1 MAIPINI
8 EDLLNKRKIESNRI
22 EFKSGWNPQSIYHS
36 ICAFANDIDNLGG
49 GYILVGVEEENGIAK
64 RPVKGIPI
72 EQLDR
77 IQREMVGF
85 NKMMD
90 PYYFP
95 RISIEDVDGKCIF
108 AIWAP
113 SGTERPYTAPENV
126 TAKLKKPVFYIRYG
140 TSSIEAKDELLD
152 QLREMSAKVPF
163 DDRGNE
169 NIHLEDISMVQ
180 LRDYLVKV
188 GSKLSQTIDRE
199 PIEDL
204 LSNMNLLVGPIEKR
218 LIKNVAAMMFCEQPD
233 KFFPYTQV
241 DIVMFPNGR
250 EQNPDNII
258 EVPVIKGTVPFMIN
272 AALNYLKTNIIKER
286 IIKLPNR
293 PEPLRYFNYPYA
305 ALEEAV
311 TNALYHRDYKLY
323 EPVEIT
329 IEPDR
334 ITILSYSGPDRSI
347 SKEAI
352 QKAKSLRS
360 RRYRNRRL
368 GDFLKELGLTEG
380 RATGIPTIQAALR
393 DNGSPQ
399 ATIETDDERTYF
411 LIDIPCHPDFK
422 GETIALNNELKDL
435 KDPLKDLKDPLKDAY
450 RVIRDYPYDTVAQL
464 AERLGIGQRAM
475 KYRTDYLKA
484 RGYIERKG
492 KRKGY
497 WIILK

>member
-49 GYILVGVEEENGIAK
+49 GYILVGVEEENGMAK

-72 EQLDR
+72 EQLDQ
-77 IQREMVGF
+77 IQREMIGF
-85 NKMMD
+85 NNMME

-95 RISIEDVDGKCIF
+95 RISVEDVDGKSIL

-126 TAKLKKPVFYIRYG
+126 TAKLKKPVFYVRYG

-180 LRDYLVKV
+180 
-188 GSKLSQTIDRE
+188 
-199 PIEDL
+199 
-204 LSNMNLLVGPIEKR
+204 
-218 LIKNVAAMMFCEQPD
+218 F
-233 KFFPYTQV
+233 
-241 DIVMFPNGR
+241 
-250 EQNPDNII
+250 
-258 EVPVIKGTVPFMIN
+258 
-272 AALNYLKTNIIKER
+272 
-286 IIKLPNR
+286 
-293 PEPLRYFNYPYA
+293 
-305 ALEEAV
+305 
-311 TNALYHRDYKLY
+311 
-323 EPVEIT
+323 
-329 IEPDR
+329 
-334 ITILSYSGPDRSI
+334 
-347 SKEAI
+347 
-352 QKAKSLRS
+352 
-360 RRYRNRRL
+360 
-368 GDFLKELGLTEG
+368 
-380 RATGIPTIQAALR
+380 
-393 DNGSPQ
+393 
-399 ATIETDDERTYF
+399 
-411 LIDIPCHPDFK
+411 HPDFT
-422 GETIALNNELKDL
+422 GETIGLKNELKDL

-464 AERLGIGQRAM
+464 AERLGIGKRAM